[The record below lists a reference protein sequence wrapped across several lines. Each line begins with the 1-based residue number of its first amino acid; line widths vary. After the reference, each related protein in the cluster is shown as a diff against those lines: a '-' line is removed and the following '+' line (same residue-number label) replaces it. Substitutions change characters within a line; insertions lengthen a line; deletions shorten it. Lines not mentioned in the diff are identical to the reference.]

1 MRCGWITARTLK
13 PGETDFEPW
22 FLMASSLFGLG
33 CLIWLGFGLPWPH
46 CWVRHLLG
54 IPCPTCGSTRSAL
67 ALAHGNV
74 GRAFQLNPLMCLVY
88 LGVIGFDFYAAAVLI
103 FRTKRIRFIAM
114 PKSTQQIVA
123 SVIVAAVLVNWIYLL
138 CTMR

>member
-1 MRCGWITARTLK
+1 MRTGWITARALK

-22 FLMASSLFGLG
+22 FLFASSLFGIG
-33 CLIWLGFGLPWPH
+33 CLIWLGVGLPWPH

-67 ALAHGNV
+67 ALVHGNLGKALQV
-74 GRAFQLNPLMCLVY
+74 NPLMCLVY
-88 LGVIGFDFYAAAVLI
+88 LGAIGFDLYAAAVLI
-103 FRTKRIRFIAM
+103 FRAKRIRFVAM
-114 PKSTQQIVA
+114 PKSTQRILA
-123 SVIVAAVLVNWIYLL
+123 SVLVAAVLGNWIYLL